1 MKNVSPAARVATADK
16 PHVRVQ
22 AGREGGP
29 RAEFAPPAN
38 LAPTNLPV
46 PAGAE
51 PTNMLA
57 VIARAA
63 ADPRTDTAKM
73 QALLDM
79 QKAIVAEEARI
90 AYIGAKLLLTKKL
103 PTINKDGKIEFKDK
117 GAGKAVLKF
126 ASFENI
132 NDIIKP
138 LLDEFGFDLWYSS
151 EPGVAGMINV
161 IGHLDHQ
168 NGHTRQTVF
177 PMPHDAS
184 GGKSGAQGWASAFSF
199 GKRITTIGLLNIQTR
214 AVEDRDRD
222 GSDRNVKPAR
232 GGGMAE
238 VEDPAPPITP
248 AQRDKLVDLITNA
261 NIKEAQFCTKY
272 GIGQIIQLPSNLFDA
287 AVKAV
292 EEHAAQKAAARG

>member
-1 MKNVSPAARVATADK
+1 MKDVSPSTRVATSEK
-16 PHVRVQ
+16 PHIRVQ

-29 RAEFAPPAN
+29 RGEFAPPAN

-51 PTNMLA
+51 PTNLLA

-73 QALLDM
+73 QSLLNM
-79 QKAIVAEEARI
+79 QKDIVAEEARI
-90 AYIGAKLLLTKKL
+90 AYIGAKLLLTRKL

-117 GAGKAVLKF
+117 GAGKAVLKY

-132 NDIIKP
+132 NDVIGP
-138 LLDEFGFDLWYSS
+138 LLDQFGFDLWFSS

-168 NGHTRQTVF
+168 NGYTRQTVF

-238 VEDPAPPITP
+238 VEEPSPPITP
-248 AQRDKLVDLITNA
+248 AQRDRLVDLLTEA
-261 NIKEAQFCTKY
+261 NIKESQFCTKY
-272 GIGQIIQLPSNLFDA
+272 GVGQIIQLPSNLFDA
-287 AVKAV
+287 AVKAI